1 MSHVS
6 PALLRQSMDR
16 ENTAMPEG
24 AMSVVRFGAI
34 GLGVLLIAATFF
46 AGWSGDAKVAKIALH
61 SFHIGFIYALG
72 LALGAMGFVMIFHQ
86 TNAGWSASLRRQ
98 FENVMAS
105 IWAPFVMFLIL
116 VLMQYAFL
124 NRYKGEDAYLFSWMN
139 TAKYGEDYLLQK
151 KSAYLNVPFFTT
163 RALVYFGIW
172 LGLSGA
178 LWHFS
183 RRQDEDGD
191 KWHTARARK
200 LSSVGLIAFAFTTA
214 FAGFDWLMGLD
225 FHWFS
230 TMFGVYFFAGNALS
244 SVALVLL
251 ILVVLRKFGRMV
263 GHYSEEHQHD
273 MSKLLFA
280 FTVFWAYIGFSQY
293 FLIWYANIPEETAY
307 YLARKE
313 PGTLWEKLSWALPIG
328 HFILPFLFMLPKP
341 RRRSMW
347 WSALW
352 AVWLLVMHAMDLF
365 YTVRPEAGNTFHWAD
380 ATGILGPI
388 LVMIGVVVGRV
399 VSNPLIPLNDPRL
412 GESIGHKNYV

>member
-6 PALLRQSMDR
+6 PALLRQAMDR

-24 AMSVVRFGAI
+24 SVSMLRFGAI

-46 AGWSGDAKVAKIALH
+46 AGWTGDDRTAKIALH
-61 SFHIGFIYALG
+61 AFHIGFIYALG

-105 IWAPFVMFLIL
+105 IWAPAILFSVL

-124 NRYKGEDAYLFSWMN
+124 SKFKDGDAYLFSWMN
-139 TAKYGEDYLLQK
+139 TAKWGEDHLLHK
-151 KSAYLNVPFFTT
+151 KAGFLNVEFFTA
-163 RALVYFGIW
+163 RAVAYFVVWI
-172 LGLSGA
+172 GLSGA

-183 RRQDEDGD
+183 RRQDEDAD
-191 KWHTARARK
+191 KWHSYRARK
-200 LSSVGLIAFAFTTA
+200 LSSIGLIAFAFTTA
-214 FAGFDWLMGLD
+214 FASFDWLMGLD
-225 FHWFS
+225 FHWYS

-244 SVALVLL
+244 SLALVTL
-251 ILVVLRKFGRMV
+251 ILVFLRKFGRLV
-263 GHYSEEHQHD
+263 GHFTPEHQHD
-273 MSKLLFA
+273 MSKLMFA

-307 YLARKE
+307 YLVRKQG
-313 PGTLWEKLSWALPIG
+313 PWMYLSWALPIG
-328 HFILPFLFMLPKP
+328 HFILPFLFLLPKP
-341 RRRSMW
+341 RRQSMT
-347 WSALW
+347 WSAIW
-352 AVWLLVMHAMDLF
+352 AVWLLAMHVLDLVF
-365 YTVRPEAGNTFHWAD
+365 IVRPEAGDVFHWAD

-412 GESIGHKNYV
+412 AESLGHKNYV